1 MARYCRYFFGIFIV
15 ALLVAAPAVYSYYRQ
30 ANMRNFHV
38 VREGVLYRSGQMSL
52 SGLKD
57 AIRDHGIKTVVTL
70 RDAYYPDD
78 PAPDLAEE
86 NYCKSEEINYVR
98 ISPRTWWAPD
108 GSVPA
113 DEGVRRFL
121 SVMDNEENFP
131 VLVHCYAGIHRTG
144 AFCAV
149 FRMEYD
155 HWTNEHATTELRA
168 CGYRDLSDEWDLLGY
183 LQTYQPRWKN
193 EKVMDHDAANA
204 AAAHDTK
211 VETGIH

>member
-1 MARYCRYFFGIFIV
+1 MARYCQYFFGLFIAV
-15 ALLVAAPAVYSYYRQ
+15 LLVAAPAFYSYYRQ
-30 ANMRNFHV
+30 ANTRNFRV
-38 VREGVLYRSGQMSL
+38 VREGVLYRSGQMSI

-86 NYCKSEEINYVR
+86 NYCKAEEINYVR

-113 DEGVRRFL
+113 DEGVCRFL
-121 SVMDNEENFP
+121 GVMDNPENFP

-155 HWTNEHATTELRA
+155 HWTNEHAIAELRA

-193 EKVMDHDAANA
+193 EKAIEYDGANA
-204 AAAHDTK
+204 AGAHDTK
-211 VETGIH
+211 DGTGSR